1 MKQKTRK
8 LKIKYKILIPA
19 IVVVLVTCL
28 LLGVSSYKQMNDGMI
43 AMGMEQART
52 AAAVAK
58 QSVDVSVVSSFSPG
72 DENKTPYREA
82 LQALRNTQT
91 TCHIAYLYV
100 LYTDGTNVYYGMD
113 TDTSSSQAKLGD
125 LFEESYSYLKS
136 VFEGETFIEDSIDKT
151 DDGDFL
157 SAYLPIRNNAGMVVA
172 VLGCDYDASSVQ
184 TQLNKSINNLVITVI
199 IGLVLAIFFLSL
211 AINAI
216 TRGLGVV
223 NQKIY
228 DLVNN
233 EGNLTQKLEIRS
245 GDELELIADNINEL
259 LEYIRT
265 IMRNISAN
273 SNKLNMASKSI
284 ADNLSNAETNISD
297 VSATMEEMSAA
308 MEETNASLAQINQ
321 DVLSVNDAVELI
333 AASADKGQASS
344 KEVVQEAVRIHEEAV
359 VQQNAAKEQAQKMA
373 ANVNK
378 KIEQSRAVE
387 QISNLTNEILAIT
400 DQTNLLALNASIE
413 AARAG
418 EAGKGFAVVAD
429 EIGKL
434 AMNSSDAA
442 SEIKRVSTN
451 VITAVDELAYEAA
464 QMLSFM
470 ENIAMAGYEKLLG
483 TSEEYRVNVSEL
495 NSMMQSF
502 AEQSEQLRDN
512 IESIKSVIAG
522 VNIAV
527 EETTRGV
534 ANVAENS
541 VDLTTNVA
549 DIESEAD
556 SNMAIADELDNE
568 VNKFKLD

>member
-19 IVVVLVTCL
+19 VMVLLVTCL
-28 LLGVSSYKQMNDGMI
+28 LLGVSSYKQINDGMI
-43 AMGMEQART
+43 AMGMEQARM

-58 QSVDVSVVSSFSPG
+58 QSVDVSVVSSFSPE
-72 DENKTPYREA
+72 DANKTPYREA
-82 LQALRNTQT
+82 LQELRNAQT
-91 TCHIAYLYV
+91 VCHTAYLYV

-113 TDTSSSQAKLGD
+113 TDTSSSQAKIGD

-136 VFEGETFIEDSIDKT
+136 VFEGETLIEDSIDKT
-151 DDGDFL
+151 EDGDFL
-157 SAYLPIRNNAGMVVA
+157 TAYLPIRSSSGMVVA

-184 TQLNKSINNLVITVI
+184 TQLNKSINNLIITVI
-199 IGLVLAIFFLSL
+199 IGLVLAIFFLSI

-223 NQKIY
+223 NKKIY

-233 EGNLTQKLEIRS
+233 EGDLTQKLEIRS
-245 GDELELIADNINEL
+245 GDELELIADNINVL

-284 ADNLSNAETNISD
+284 ADNLSSAETNISD

-308 MEETNASLAQINQ
+308 MEETNASLEQINQ

-333 AASADKGQASS
+333 AASANKGQASS
-344 KEVVQEAVRIHEEAV
+344 EKVVQEAVRIHEEAV
-359 VQQNAAKEQAQKMA
+359 EQQNAAKEQAQRMA
-373 ANVNK
+373 VNVNK
-378 KIEQSRAVE
+378 KIEQSKAVE
-387 QISNLTNEILAIT
+387 QISNLTNDILAIT

-495 NSMMQSF
+495 NAMMQSF

-512 IESIKSVIAG
+512 IENIKSVIAG

-549 DIESEAD
+549 DIGSEAG